1 MLNELLHIFK
11 VSTTDI
17 TRAWEEPIKP
27 FQWNIPFEK
36 KPR

>member
-1 MLNELLHIFK
+1 MFNELLHGFK
-11 VSTTDI
+11 VSTTYI
-17 TRAWEEPIKP
+17 TCAWKEPIKP